1 MGKRKIL
8 SGWLAI
14 VIAPALTPP
23 FACASETF
31 NADLVELDNP
41 RAGKVDLSAFE
52 RGTQPPG
59 TYHVDVVLN
68 NQLQETRD
76 VSFDAG
82 KNADGS
88 PTLTPCL
95 SVEQLAQWGV
105 KTALFTDLV
114 VPDHACARLAAIP
127 QAMSEF
133 DFAAQRLT
141 LSIPQAAMKA
151 QARDAVPPE
160 QWDEG
165 INAAMLN
172 YSLSGATT
180 MPRNGAATDQ
190 SEYANLRP
198 GINLGPWRLRNYSTW
213 SRDTTGQ
220 DQWDTV
226 YTYLQRAVIPLKA
239 QLTLGDSSA
248 PSDVFDSM
256 PFRGVQLASDDDMLP
271 ESMKGYAPV
280 VRGIARTQAQVVVR
294 QNGYQIYQSYV
305 SPGAFEIRDMYP
317 TGGAG
322 DLEVTVKEADG
333 SEQHFTVPFASLP
346 VLQREGR
353 LRYALT
359 AGQYRSYNRDV
370 EKTPFAQLT
379 GIYGLPHG
387 LTLYGGGQGA
397 SRYQA
402 VAAGAGMNMGAFG
415 AISADVIQAWST
427 PARQDASMG
436 QSWRARYSKN
446 FVETGTNFSI
456 AGYRY
461 STKGYYG
468 MQEILEGDRSSTDPN
483 ARRRHRAEL
492 TLSQSLGASRGSL
505 MLSAVEEDYWN
516 SGKPMQSVSLGYNNY
531 WHNISYGIT
540 WSMNKNGHSTG
551 ANNASGDSSDRM
563 LAVTISIPLEKFL
576 PQTWAS
582 YSMNTSKTNGAT
594 HMAGLSGSALDNNA
608 LNWSVQEGYGS
619 KGVGNTGTFTG
630 DYKGTYA
637 QANAGYSYDQN
648 SARLNYGIQGGVL
661 AHGEGITLSQPLGET
676 NALITAPGA
685 HGVTILNQTGARTDY
700 RGYTVVNNLSLYRK
714 NTLVLNTDTLPEDA
728 ELELNART
736 VIPVRGA
743 VVRADYVADIG
754 RRALIVLTTASG
766 ESVPFGASASI
777 AGRDN
782 RRFIVG
788 DKGQVYVTGV
798 RDSGKLVATWGSQRS
813 QSCTADYRLPVDKGA
828 SGVSQ
833 LTVKCHQ
840 GK

>member
-165 INAAMLN
+165 ITAAMLN

-220 DQWDTV
+220 DQWETV

-305 SPGAFEIRDMYP
+305 APGAFQIRDMYP

-359 AGQYRSYNRDV
+359 AGQYRSYNSEV

-387 LTLYGGGQGA
+387 LTIYTGGQG
-397 SRYQA
+397 SDMYRSL
-402 VAAGAGMNMGAFG
+402 AAGIGKNMGDPG
-415 AISADVIQAWST
+415 AVSVDVTQAWST
-427 PARQDASMG
+427 PQAQPASSG

-446 FVETGTNFSI
+446 FTHTGTNFSV

-461 STKGYYG
+461 STRGYYG
-468 MQEILEGDRSSTDPN
+468 MQEVLDTVGSKSPDIE
-483 ARRRHRAEL
+483 RRRNRAEL
-492 TLSQSLGASRGSL
+492 TLSQSLGRGAGSL
-505 MLSAVEEDYWN
+505 SFSVVTEDYWN
-516 SGKPMQSVSLGYNNY
+516 SAKPMQSLSLGYNND
-531 WHNISYGIT
+531 WRSISYGLT
-540 WSMNKNGHSTG
+540 YSDSQHGSPGGAESSSRNGH
-551 ANNASGDSSDRM
+551 DRQ
-563 LAVTISIPLEKFL
+563 LAVNVSVPLDKFL

-582 YSMNTSKTNGAT
+582 YSMNTSKSNGTT
-594 HMAGLSGSALDNNA
+594 HTLGLNGTALENNA
-608 LNWSVQEGYGS
+608 LNWNLQQGYGTR
-619 KGVGNTGTFTG
+619 GTGYVGMLNA

-637 QANAGYSYDQN
+637 GANVGYSYDQY
-648 SARLNYGIQGGVL
+648 SDRFNYGLQGGVV
-661 AHGEGITLSQPLGET
+661 AHADGVTLSQALGET
-676 NALITAPGA
+676 NVLVKAPGA
-685 HGVTILNQTGARTDY
+685 KGVSIQNQNGMRTDW
-700 RGYTVVNNLSLYRK
+700 RGYTVASNLAPYRK
-714 NTLVLNTDTLPEDA
+714 NDVALLPETLPENV
-728 ELELNART
+728 ELTLTRQT
-736 VIPVRGA
+736 VIPTRGA
-743 VVRADYVADIG
+743 IVVARYNTNIG
-754 RRALIVLTTASG
+754 SRVLLTLKSKDGAPL
-766 ESVPFGASASI
+766 PFGALITLPGQSAEQP
-777 AGRDN
+777 
-782 RRFIVG
+782 FIVG
-788 DKGQVYVTGV
+788 EKGQVFLTGMPE
-798 RDSGKLVATWGSQRS
+798 RS
-813 QSCTADYRLPVDKGA
+813 QLHAQWGKQPEAQCDASLSLPQTLASNGLYRLSA
-828 SGVSQ
+828 SCQ
-833 LTVKCHQ
+833 
-840 GK
+840 